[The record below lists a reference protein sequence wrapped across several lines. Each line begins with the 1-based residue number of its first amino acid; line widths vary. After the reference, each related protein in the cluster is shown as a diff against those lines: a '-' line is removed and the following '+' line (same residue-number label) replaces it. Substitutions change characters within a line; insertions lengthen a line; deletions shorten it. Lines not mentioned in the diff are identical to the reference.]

1 MEPSVRDSVGQT
13 ASLPAAGLGDS
24 IEEDGRVRPR
34 SVDLLGDSRVIDSK
48 EPEGS
53 EMPGDISGR
62 REEIMVQSLR
72 SSSAVRVQLYLNG
85 MGIEATV
92 DTAADVTIVAEH
104 LWEKLET
111 PPATIN
117 KVVMYTAGKEQ
128 TLQASRVGPVTIKM
142 GRHSSLETIYSA
154 PIQDDMLLGLD
165 YLKKYKATVDLDQE
179 KLLVHGEQFPFV
191 SEQSD
196 TPRISKVWVLH
207 PTRIAPNTAVT
218 VQCRVEG
225 VTKGDIMVESMGD
238 ELTVMPT
245 VLISGGKPP
254 VVCLINLSDSE
265 LSVPS
270 TSPIGEAQEVDI
282 LDGSILLGSSAGDKD
297 GNMESGPGKDL
308 PEHLQEMFHK
318 SSMNLSEEQKNRFR
332 ELLAKHSS
340 VFASSD
346 LDLGEFSAVE
356 HTIETGAAMPI
367 KQKMRRTPIHF
378 VGEERKHLEQ
388 MLRAGVIQPS
398 SSEWA
403 APPVLERKK
412 DGNVRWCIDYRKLNK
427 VTKKDVFPLPLIEDC
442 MDALQGN
449 VWFSKLDANSAYWQI
464 PLESSAREKTAFV
477 TKDGLF
483 EFVRMPFGLCNSPAT
498 YSRAMGKILDGLT
511 WKTVLAFLD
520 DICVLGKSV
529 EDHFQNLD
537 VVLQRFSDFGLK
549 LKPRKCEFFRTQ
561 VSFLGRVVSQK
572 GVELSPDSVEAIQ
585 GWSTPTSVKGLM
597 SFLGLVNYH
606 RQFIQGFSDIA
617 APLYAIVGAKKE
629 FVWGPEQERAF
640 AALKAALLTPPVLSI
655 PTADDPFILDT
666 DASDGAVAAELIQ
679 VQDGV
684 EKVIAYGSFALTA
697 EQRRYC
703 TTRKELLAIIRF
715 TRQFRTY
722 LLGRPFRVRT
732 DHASLVWL
740 LNFKHPEGQ
749 LARWL
754 EELGQYDMTILH
766 RPGRLHQNADALS
779 RMPVGGLCE
788 NYQGQGDLAALP
800 CGGCPYC
807 SRAHK
812 NWNSFLM
819 EVDDVGQLRDQ
830 GVHMLPISGR
840 VQRVSWA
847 QALTPEE
854 IRDAQKNDEELAII
868 VKWLEG
874 GGVPDENVLAMGSPA
889 MKFYW
894 VNKDLMKF
902 KDTILMYS
910 KGDKDVILTP
920 RGLVESVLNL
930 AHNIPSGGHQG
941 VHRTKARVKDR
952 FFWYRMTKDIRHHVL
967 GCGVC
972 SLNKKAH
979 RKARGELNL
988 FHAGSPMERVHL
1000 DFLGPLP
1007 RTAAGNENILV
1018 LVDQFTKWVECIALP
1033 DQTALTTAK
1042 AMVEVFGRLGFP
1054 LEIFTD
1060 QGRNFESEL
1069 FKSVCDLL
1077 HIHKARTTPYH
1088 PSSNGQVERFN
1099 RTLMDAVRCFV
1110 GDQDEWDL
1118 YLPQISAAMR
1128 SSINRSTGF
1137 TPNRLMLGREV
1148 VTPLELVHTGGLPHQ
1163 EERDAD
1169 DYVAGLEQGM
1179 RRAHELARDILKT
1192 GQKHMKKSYDL
1203 RLYKHQYSEAS
1214 LVYVLDTAVKVGD
1227 CAKLVPPWKGPGVVT
1242 EVITPYL
1249 YKVRLRDKYTVFNHD
1264 RLKPC
1269 LLEFSALP
1277 AWIRKH
1283 LQRSKS
1289 GNRDLFCHCN
1299 EPDSGTPMVH
1309 CDNCLEWYHVACVG
1323 LTMSAARRLSI
1334 FICKDCGP

>member
-1 MEPSVRDSVGQT
+1 MGRSSVPTSVRQIQNSGQEPLLEDPVDQTFFSSVSRDSNK
-13 ASLPAAGLGDS
+13 D
-24 IEEDGRVRPR
+24 EDGRGRPR
-34 SVDLLGDSRVIDSK
+34 VVDLLGDSRVIDSK
-48 EPEGS
+48 EPDKPDIQEEGGQGR
-53 EMPGDISGR
+53 PGNSSN
-62 REEIMVQSLR
+62 EEGIIIIQSLR
-72 SSSAVRVQLYLNG
+72 SSSAFRVRLSING

-92 DTAADVTIVAEH
+92 DTAADVTIVADH
-104 LWEKLET
+104 IWKKFDN
-111 PPATIN
+111 PPATIH
-117 KVVMYTAGKEQ
+117 KVVMHTAGKEQ
-128 TLQASRVGPVTIKM
+128 TLQASRVGPVRIQL
-142 GRHSSLETIYSA
+142 GQYNSLEPVYSA

-165 YLKKYKATVDLDQE
+165 YLKKHKAKVDLDQE
-179 KLLVHGEQFPFV
+179 KLWLHGECLPL
-191 SEQSD
+191 
-196 TPRISKVWVLH
+196 ISGKIRPQGIFKVWLLH
-207 PTRIAPNTAVT
+207 PVTIAPNTAVNAH
-218 VQCRVEG
+218 CRVEG
-225 VTKGDIMVESMGD
+225 ASTGDFMVEGSGAG
-238 ELTVMPT
+238 LSTMPT
-245 VLISGGKPP
+245 VVISGGGSP
-254 VVCLINLSDSE
+254 VVCLVNLSDSE
-265 LSVPS
+265 LTATT
-270 TSPIGEAQEVDI
+270 TSPIGEAHQVEI
-282 LDGSILLGSSAGDKD
+282 LDNSGQGDK
-297 GNMESGPGKDL
+297 GVYKEEEGTESGSGEGL
-308 PEHLQEMFHK
+308 PEHLQEMFNK
-318 SSMNLSEEQKNRFR
+318 STVNLSREQQSKFR
-332 ELLAKHSS
+332 ELLKKHSS

-356 HTIETGAAMPI
+356 HTIETGQAAPI

-378 VGEERKHLEQ
+378 VGEEKKHLDQ
-388 MLRAGVIQPS
+388 MLKAGVIQPS

-403 APPVLERKK
+403 APPVLVRKK
-412 DGNVRWCIDYRKLNK
+412 DGNVRWCIDYRRLNK

-449 VWFSKLDANSAYWQI
+449 EWFSKLDANSAYWQI
-464 PLESSAREKTAFV
+464 PLESSAREKTAFI

-498 YSRAMGKILDGLT
+498 YSRAMGKILNGLT
-511 WKTVLAFLD
+511 WNTVLAFLD

-529 EDHFQNLD
+529 EDHFHNLD
-537 VVLQRFSDFGLK
+537 TVLQRFSDFGLK

-561 VSFLGRVVSQK
+561 VSFLGRVVSQT

-585 GWSTPTSVKGLM
+585 GWSTPTSMKGLM

-606 RQFIQGFSDIA
+606 RQFIQGYSDIA
-617 APLYAIVGAKKE
+617 APLYAIVGAKKD
-629 FVWGPEQERAF
+629 FLWGPEQDKAF
-640 AALKAALLTPPVLSI
+640 AALKEALLTPPVLSI
-655 PTADDPFILDT
+655 PTTDDPFILDT
-666 DASDGAVAAELIQ
+666 DASDVAIAAELIQ
-679 VQDGV
+679 VQNGA
-684 EKVIAYGSFALTA
+684 EKVIAYGSFALTG

-715 TRQFRTY
+715 TRQFKTY
-722 LLGRPFRVRT
+722 LLGRPFKVRT

-754 EELGQYDMTILH
+754 EELSQYDMTIVH
-766 RPGRLHQNADALS
+766 RPGRLHRNADALS
-779 RMPVGGLCE
+779 RMPTEDFCG
-788 NYQGQGDLAALP
+788 NYTGHGDLKALP
-800 CGGCPYC
+800 CGGCAYC
-807 SRAHK
+807 SRAQH
-812 NWNSFLM
+812 NWDSFIT
-819 EVDDVGQLRDQ
+819 EVDDVGQLRDR
-830 GVHMLPISGR
+830 SGGTSSTP
-840 VQRVSWA
+840 VSGEIQRVSWA

-854 IRDAQKNDEELAII
+854 IRDAQKSDEELAII

-874 GGVPDENVLAMGSPA
+874 EGVPDENVLAMGSPA

-894 VNKDLMKF
+894 VNKDLMKL

-910 KGDKDVILTP
+910 KGDKDLILTP

-988 FHAGSPMERVHL
+988 FQAGSPMERVHL

-1099 RTLMDAVRCFV
+1099 SYGSR
-1110 GDQDEWDL
+1110 QDHL
-1118 YLPQISAAMR
+1118 RGGGHPLQVVNVFLAAEKDTTAM
-1128 SSINRSTGF
+1128 SVQ
-1137 TPNRLMLGREV
+1137 GR
-1148 VTPLELVHTGGLPHQ
+1148 
-1163 EERDAD
+1163 
-1169 DYVAGLEQGM
+1169 
-1179 RRAHELARDILKT
+1179 RR
-1192 GQKHMKKSYDL
+1192 
-1203 RLYKHQYSEAS
+1203 
-1214 LVYVLDTAVKVGD
+1214 
-1227 CAKLVPPWKGPGVVT
+1227 
-1242 EVITPYL
+1242 
-1249 YKVRLRDKYTVFNHD
+1249 
-1264 RLKPC
+1264 
-1269 LLEFSALP
+1269 
-1277 AWIRKH
+1277 
-1283 LQRSKS
+1283 
-1289 GNRDLFCHCN
+1289 
-1299 EPDSGTPMVH
+1299 
-1309 CDNCLEWYHVACVG
+1309 
-1323 LTMSAARRLSI
+1323 
-1334 FICKDCGP
+1334 